1 MAPLAYT
8 QPPVPPV
15 HPEVSSSKLYMPG
28 QKPLKSAKRD
38 TPSPEATLRIAIART
53 FGPGIRRAIFEG
65 FVALFCILVLGC
77 YLFFSLGIISGYN
90 LYEDLAFEEFQA
102 QIEDYEAE
110 RRKHQAQGDTAA
122 ANQVPDLNPSLRTF
136 EDISTIVKG
145 SHPPSDLG
153 RDEFFSLPPYLLG
166 LPLLL
171 LTLAILMSTRIT
183 RSISNLREVAEGIEK
198 ADWEHPIIVLEE
210 DEIGELA
217 RSMERMRRK
226 IRDSQ
231 AALETANARLAEQL
245 REQQY
250 ALQQARIIQ
259 GNFMPLHYK
268 VKNCTVGSL
277 FLPQSELSG
286 DFFTF
291 KELSGDRV
299 AFIFGDIQGHG
310 VPASLNMMSIV
321 TSFRLLAEEND
332 DPARLAA
339 SLNMICGH
347 NAPRGPMPL
356 VTAVIGVIDQ
366 HDGIVELVN
375 AGHPSPLLLDTSER
389 EVKELA
395 QRDPILGLMP
405 DYRYSTTRV
414 QLQPEDKILCY
425 TDGLTECLN
434 DQGEAFEQYFRTL
447 VAEQSFN
454 PTDQFINIMREQ
466 IESFLGD
473 RPQEDDILL
482 SCISVEVA
490 TWTDLELPPLDRE
503 SAIAQ
508 IVAACARGH
517 VPNEVTSDIHLA
529 LDELITN
536 AIVHGNASAPEKRVS
551 IRYAIGHGIVRIAI
565 RDEGEGFVPDLDEF
579 HLTSEQL
586 MERGKRG
593 IYLVKSLM
601 DEMHYNEA
609 GNEVMIVKRYH
620 AYGSATF
627 GDIARYDLF

>member
-1 MAPLAYT
+1 MAPTPAPGSLRT
-8 QPPVPPV
+8 RQQPAPVTTEQSV
-15 HPEVSSSKLYMPG
+15 RLMV
-28 QKPLKSAKRD
+28 
-38 TPSPEATLRIAIART
+38 ART

-65 FVALFCILVLGC
+65 FVALFVILVLAT
-77 YLFFSLGIISGYN
+77 YLFFSLGIIRGYS
-90 LYEDLAFEEFQA
+90 LYEDLAFSEYQHQIDDNEATRARLLANGQTEEA
-102 QIEDYEAE
+102 
-110 RRKHQAQGDTAA
+110 RSLPNLR
-122 ANQVPDLNPSLRTF
+122 PSLDTF
-136 EDISTIVKG
+136 EDIATIIKG
-145 SHPPSDLG
+145 NHPPSDFGLT
-153 RDEFFSLPPYLLG
+153 EFLSLPPYLLG

-171 LTLAILMSTRIT
+171 LVLAVLMSARIT
-183 RSISNLREVAEGIEK
+183 RSISNLRAVAEGIEK

-217 RSMERMRRK
+217 RSMERMRRR

-231 AALETANARLAEQL
+231 LALESANGQLAEQV

-268 VKNCTVGSL
+268 VKNCTVASL
-277 FLPQSELSG
+277 FLPQAELSG

-291 KELSGDRV
+291 KELTGDRV

-321 TSFRLLAEEND
+321 TSFRLLAEEAD
-332 DPARLAA
+332 DPAQLAA
-339 SLNMICGH
+339 NLNMMCGH

-356 VTAVIGVIDQ
+356 VTAVIGVINQ
-366 HDGIVELVN
+366 HDGVVELVN
-375 AGHPSPLLLDTSER
+375 AGHPSPLLLDSSER
-389 EVKELA
+389 EVRELA

-405 DYRYSTTRV
+405 DYRYSPTRV

-425 TDGLTECLN
+425 TDGLTECEN
-434 DQGEAFEQYFRTL
+434 AHGEPFERYFRTL

-454 PTDQFINIMREQ
+454 TTESFINVMREQ
-466 IESFLGD
+466 IETFLGD

-490 TWTDLELPPLDRE
+490 AWTDLVLPPLDRE
-503 SAIAQ
+503 SAISQ
-508 IVAACARGH
+508 IVAACAQAH

-536 AIVHGNASAPEKRVS
+536 AMVHGNESLPDKQVF
-551 IRYAIGHGIVRIAI
+551 IRYAIGHGVVRIAI
-565 RDEGEGFVPDLDEF
+565 RDEGAGFIPDLDEF

-601 DEMHYNEA
+601 DEMQYNES
-609 GNEVMIVKRYH
+609 GNEVIIVKRYH
-620 AYGSATF
+620 SYGSVSF
-627 GDIARYDLF
+627 GDIARYDVF

>member
-1 MAPLAYT
+1 
-8 QPPVPPV
+8 
-15 HPEVSSSKLYMPG
+15 MPG
-28 QKPLKSAKRD
+28 QKPSVVAKRNAL
-38 TPSPEATLRIAIART
+38 SPEASFRLAMART

-65 FVALFCILVLGC
+65 FVALFVILVMAT
-77 YLFFSLGIISGYN
+77 YLFFSLGVIQGYN
-90 LYEDLAFEEFQA
+90 LYADLALGELEQ
-102 QIEDYEAE
+102 QVNDYESLRAGYLARGDAE
-110 RRKHQAQGDTAA
+110 AAQK
-122 ANQVPDLNPSLRTF
+122 VPQLEPSLNTF
-136 EDISTIVKG
+136 EDINMIVKG
-145 SHPPSDLG
+145 SHPPADSASQ
-153 RDEFFSLPPYLLG
+153 EFLELPPYLLG

-171 LTLAILMSTRIT
+171 LVLAILMSTRIT

-231 AALETANARLAEQL
+231 AALETANAQLAEQL

-268 VKNCTVGSL
+268 VKNCTVASL

-339 SLNMICGH
+339 SLNMISGH

-366 HDGIVELVN
+366 HDGVIELVN

-389 EVKELA
+389 EVRELA

-425 TDGLTECLN
+425 TDGLTECEN
-434 DQGEAFEQYFRTL
+434 AQGEPFERFFRTL

-454 PTDQFINIMREQ
+454 DTDTFIEIMREQ
-466 IESFLGD
+466 IEAFMGD

-482 SCISVEVA
+482 SCVSVEVA
-490 TWTDLELPPLDRE
+490 TWSYLEIPPMDRE
-503 SAIAQ
+503 TAIAD

-536 AIVHGNASAPEKRVS
+536 AIVHGNEGSPEKNVS
-551 IRYAIGHGIVRIAI
+551 IRYAIGHGVVRIAI

-601 DEMHYNEA
+601 DEMHYNES
-609 GNEVMIVKRYH
+609 GTEVMIVKRYH

>member
-1 MAPLAYT
+1 MALPSR
-8 QPPVPPV
+8 PKPGP
-15 HPEVSSSKLYMPG
+15 VSSEQAFRAFMS
-28 QKPLKSAKRD
+28 
-38 TPSPEATLRIAIART
+38 RT

-65 FVALFCILVLGC
+65 FTALFVILC
-77 YLFFSLGIISGYN
+77 MASYLFFSLGIIRGYSLFESAALAEFDN
-90 LYEDLAFEEFQA
+90 QLRDYAAEKADHLRAGRQAEAARIPDLA
-102 QIEDYEAE
+102 
-110 RRKHQAQGDTAA
+110 
-122 ANQVPDLNPSLRTF
+122 PSLATF
-136 EDISTIVKG
+136 EDIRDVIR
-145 SHPPSDLG
+145 G
-153 RDEFFSLPPYLLG
+153 RFNPADYGLQEFFSLPPYLLG

-171 LTLAILMSTRIT
+171 LILAILMSTRIT
-183 RSISNLREVAEGIEK
+183 RSIANLREAAERIEQ
-198 ADWEHPIIVLEE
+198 ADWEHPIVVPEE

-217 RSMERMRRK
+217 WAMDHMRRK
-226 IRDSQ
+226 IRESQ
-231 AALETANARLAEQL
+231 RELEAANERLAEQL

-259 GNFMPLHYK
+259 GNFMPLHYH

-277 FLPQSELSG
+277 FLPQQELSG

-321 TSFRLLAEEND
+321 TSFRLLAEEQD
-332 DPARLAA
+332 DPSQLAA
-339 SLNMICGH
+339 SLNQMCGH

-356 VTAVIGVIDQ
+356 VTAVIGVINQ
-366 HDGIVELVN
+366 HDGVIEVVN
-375 AGHPSPLLLDTSER
+375 AGHPSPLLVDTSER
-389 EVKELA
+389 EVREIA

-414 QLQPEDKILCY
+414 RLQPEDKILCY
-425 TDGLTECLN
+425 TDGLTEALN
-434 DQGEAFEQYFRTL
+434 LQGEPFEHYFHTL

-454 PTDQFINIMREQ
+454 PTDLFIDVMRRQ
-466 IESFLGD
+466 IEEFLSG

-490 TWTDLELPPLDRE
+490 EWTYLELPPLGRE
-503 SAIAQ
+503 AAITE
-508 IVAACARGH
+508 IVSACARSQ

-536 AIVHGNASAPEKRVS
+536 AIVHGNRGDEAAPVF
-551 IRYAIGHGIVRIAI
+551 IRYAIGHGVVRVAI

-586 MERGKRG
+586 MERGRRG

-609 GNEVMIVKRYH
+609 GNEVTIVKRYTGNG
-620 AYGSATF
+620 ASAF